1 MGALTK
7 RFVGDRAFYK
17 RMLGIAIPVMVQVGI
32 TNFVNLLDN
41 VMVGQLGTEAMTGV
55 SIANQL
61 ITIFNLGIFGLVSGA
76 GIFAAQFFGKGD
88 MESLKHAFR
97 FKILG
102 SLLVSILGI
111 AVFLLF
117 PEPLVSLYLKGEG
130 DAAAIAHSL
139 NVGKEYL
146 LILLVGFLPF
156 AVSQSYSST
165 LRETGNTVPPM
176 IASMAAVFINLGLNY
191 VLIFGH
197 LGLPALGAR
206 GAAIATVI
214 SRYAEALILV
224 VYTHKNTEKR
234 PYAKGLYASIRISG
248 ALFFLIFKK
257 TLPLITNEV
266 LWALGISLQA
276 QCYSIHGYSVMSAN
290 SISQTIYTVFSIA
303 FAALGTAVGILV
315 GQRLGASD
323 KEGAVDTF
331 RKMAAFGVLV
341 CIVIGGAMVLTAPLF
356 PMLYK
361 TDSEVNA
368 LATAF
373 IRIIGFCMPF
383 TGYAHFCY
391 YTVRS
396 GGRTLL
402 TFFFDSFYV
411 CGFVVLLAYLLTGL
425 GVSILPVFFFT
436 HLTDL
441 GKCIIG
447 TLMIRSGA
455 WIQNITEHKQKKD
468 CASKQ

>member
-1 MGALTK
+1 MK
-7 RFVGDRAFYK
+7 DISRRFIGDRAFYRK
-17 RMLGIAIPVMVQVGI
+17 MLAVAIPVMVQVGI

-41 VMVGQLGTEAMTGV
+41 VMVGQLGTESMTGV

-61 ITIFNLGIFGLVSGA
+61 ITIFNLAIFGLVSGA

-88 MESLKHAFR
+88 MENLRFSFR
-97 FKILG
+97 FKLIGTLLVCILG
-102 SLLVSILGI
+102 V

-117 PEPLVSLYLKGEG
+117 PTPLVSLYLKGEG
-130 DAAAIAHSL
+130 EAAAIEETL
-139 NVGKEYL
+139 RIGKRYLKIL
-146 LILLVGFLPF
+146 LIGFLPF
-156 AVSQSYSST
+156 ALSQAYSST
-165 LRETGNTVPPM
+165 LRETGNTIPPM

-197 LGLPALGAR
+197 LGLPAMGAA

-214 SRYAEALILV
+214 SRYAEAMIV
-224 VYTHKNTEKR
+224 IFFAHKNKAKH
-234 PYAKGLYASIRISG
+234 PYAAGLYRSLHIPRALLRSIIQ
-248 ALFFLIFKK
+248 K
-257 TLPLITNEV
+257 TLPLMGNEV
-266 LWALGISLQA
+266 LWALGISLLA
-276 QCYSIHGYSVMSAN
+276 QCYSTHSYSVMSAN
-290 SISQTIYTVFSIA
+290 SISQTIYTLFSIF

-323 KEGAVDTF
+323 TEGAIDTF
-331 RKMAAFGVLV
+331 RKMAAFGVFF
-341 CIVIGGAMVLTAPLF
+341 CILIGAVMALTAPLF

-361 TDSEVNA
+361 TDAEVNA

-373 IRIIGFCMPF
+373 IRIIGFCMPL

-396 GGRTLL
+396 GGRTFL
-402 TFFFDSFYV
+402 TFLFDSFYV
-411 CGFVVLLAYLLTGL
+411 CGLVAPLAYLLTHL
-425 GVSILPVFFFT
+425 GVSILPLFLIT

-447 TLMIRSGA
+447 TVMIKSGM
-455 WIQNITEHKQKKD
+455 WMRNITE
-468 CASKQ
+468 